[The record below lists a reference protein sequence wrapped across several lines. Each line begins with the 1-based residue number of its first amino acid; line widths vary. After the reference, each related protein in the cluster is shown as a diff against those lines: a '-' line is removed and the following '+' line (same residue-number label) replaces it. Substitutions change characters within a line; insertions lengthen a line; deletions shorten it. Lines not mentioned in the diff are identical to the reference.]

1 MYASTCIHY
10 KGKFYIVIVPYNTFW
25 NKNICIFFYSDPLGK
40 VELSMELKN
49 NLPVGDAEGW
59 RLFKRDHVAVLM
71 IHDFGLD
78 LDSYEAQLLKDGK

>member
-1 MYASTCIHY
+1 
-10 KGKFYIVIVPYNTFW
+10 
-25 NKNICIFFYSDPLGK
+25 
-40 VELSMELKN
+40 MELKN